1 MKMVL
6 ALARA
11 ELKLLL
17 RNKTVATSA
26 LLMPIMIGVFA
37 SLQPPAGAGPE
48 VWSIAISAQLLMV
61 LGLTVY
67 FATTAAL
74 AARREDRYL
83 KRLRSG
89 EASDAVILSGLLAPA
104 LVLALVQ
111 SVLMLAISVLMG
123 APLPVS
129 PLLILLGLVLGTGL
143 CLAAGAATSG
153 RTSSSEQ
160 AQITTLP
167 LFFALVGGAVLGATS
182 PYGVLLPGGGLAVL
196 VQHAFTGAGA
206 LLPAIGSLLAW
217 TLLFTLLAKTWFR
230 WEPR

>member
-1 MKMVL
+1 MMVL
-6 ALARA
+6 ALART

-26 LLMPIMIGVFA
+26 VLMPLMVGVFV
-37 SLQPPAGAGPE
+37 SLNPPTGAGPE
-48 VWSIAISAQLLMV
+48 VWSVVISAQLLMV

-67 FATTAAL
+67 FAATAAL

-89 EASDAVILSGLLAPA
+89 EASDAVILAGLLTPVV
-104 LVLALVQ
+104 VLALLQ
-111 SVLMLAISVLMG
+111 SALMLAISLFMG
-123 APLPVS
+123 APMPVNPLP
-129 PLLILLGLVLGTGL
+129 IALGLVLGTGL
-143 CLAAGAATSG
+143 CLAAGIATSG

-167 LFFALVGGAVLGATS
+167 LFFVLIGGAVLSAAS
-182 PYGVLLPGGGLAVL
+182 PLALLLPGGGLASL
-196 VQHAFTGAGA
+196 VRIAMTGSGP

-217 TLLFTLLAKTWFR
+217 TLLLALLAKTWFR
-230 WEPR
+230 WESR

>member
-1 MKMVL
+1 MMVL
-6 ALARA
+6 ALART

-26 LLMPIMIGVFA
+26 LLMPIMVGVFV
-37 SLQPPAGAGPE
+37 SLNPSSDAGPG
-48 VWSIAISAQLLMV
+48 VWSVVISAQLLMV

-67 FATTAAL
+67 FAVTAAL

-89 EASDAVILSGLLAPA
+89 EASDAVILAGLLTPGV
-104 LVLALVQ
+104 VLALLQ
-111 SVLMLAISVLMG
+111 SALMLGISAIMG
-123 APLPVS
+123 APMPVN
-129 PLLILLGLVLGTGL
+129 PLLIVLGLVLCTAL
-143 CLAAGAATSG
+143 CVAAGIATSG

-160 AQITTLP
+160 AQFTTLP
-167 LFFALVGGAVLGATS
+167 LFLVLLGSSVLGAAS
-182 PYGVLLPGGGLAVL
+182 PLALLLPGVGLATL
-196 VQHAFTGAGA
+196 VHIAMTGSGP

-217 TLLFTLLAKTWFR
+217 TLLLVLLAKAWFR

>member
-1 MKMVL
+1 MKVVL

-37 SLQPPAGAGPE
+37 SLNPPAGAGPE
-48 VWSIAISAQLLMV
+48 AWSIVISAQLLMV

-83 KRLRSG
+83 MRLRSG
-89 EASDAVILSGLLAPA
+89 EASDAVILAGLLAPA
-104 LVLALVQ
+104 VVLALLQ
-111 SVLMLAISVLMG
+111 SVLMLAISVFMG
-123 APLPVS
+123 APLPLN
-129 PLLILLGLVLGTGL
+129 PLPILLGLVLGGGL

-167 LFFALVGGAVLGATS
+167 LFFALIGGAVLGTTS
-182 PYGVLLPGGGLAVL
+182 PYGLLLPGGGLAVL
-196 VQHAFTGAGA
+196 VQHALTGTGA
-206 LLPAIGSLLAW
+206 LLPGIGSLLVW
-217 TLLFTLLAKTWFR
+217 TLLLALLAKSWFR
-230 WEPR
+230 WDAR